1 MAIQSAKINSSE
13 IKKISWSA
21 KIPVLCRFIFFF
33 WYRFLWTVLQYHN
46 KEKIP
51 RALMFEARY
60 TNMLL
65 VLFIYPVFFR
75 LSTVAGIHT
84 MTLHRISSPPCIIGE
99 SRYCVDVN
107 CTSISAPLSSKYF
120 VMRLIYCGRS
130 PTAPGS

>member
-1 MAIQSAKINSSE
+1 
-13 IKKISWSA
+13 
-21 KIPVLCRFIFFF
+21 
-33 WYRFLWTVLQYHN
+33 
-46 KEKIP
+46 
-51 RALMFEARY
+51 MFEARY

-107 CTSISAPLSSKYF
+107 CTSISAPLSSEYF